1 LQRKS
6 LTTLQRYG
14 ISSNLAS
21 VYLKKLQVME
31 KKKQNLI
38 DILTGGEERFSKR
51 EWLLYG
57 IIYPAAIVAVC
68 IVSSLIWQL

>member
-1 LQRKS
+1 
-6 LTTLQRYG
+6 
-14 ISSNLAS
+14 
-21 VYLKKLQVME
+21 ME
-31 KKKQNLI
+31 KKRQNLI